1 MNKRAEGMPEAQAAG
16 PVKPEKPGTNR
27 KEKSK
32 RSVIIYIA
40 TLFIVVFLFILLSY
54 FVQQRNNSQIST
66 LSERNATAQQNIE
79 NLQQENL
86 QLKSDNTAFQERIA
100 NLEAQVADLQNQL
113 GGQAQNGAT
122 SGS

>member
-1 MNKRAEGMPEAQAAG
+1 MNKRAEGMSEAQAAD
-16 PVKPEKPGTNR
+16 PVKPEKHETNR

-66 LSERNATAQQNIE
+66 LSERNATAQHNIE